1 MKTFGRYFWHRFS
14 TTWLR
19 LLILSIFSFCFA
31 LLCIDTRSYYVDSL
45 RYHSAS
51 GYASILFILFALVII
66 MPAMEFKPFTSKR
79 NIDAVFSFPLSRT
92 KLLLAHYL
100 NGLIHIFCAYTTSYL
115 ALIYETFSA
124 FYNSSNYEYLLT
136 IYFISLSLIFAFY
149 SFYSFLYVEANNH
162 IDGIFFQIIWTI
174 FPIVSTLFSRH
185 TLINS
190 LCEKNVRFDPSWF
203 SIVTP
208 LNELSYSMDK
218 ILESTHHGS
227 YSMYNPNFFNSAEI
241 FFGYFFWII
250 LGAIAL
256 IGMFLSFNRKKAE
269 NIGGISNSWFG
280 YKVAIPVG
288 IFMWLDLTFSSVGFA
303 WSVILGSIIATSAY
317 FVYRRSF
324 KLPIYDW
331 LILSGSFVITP
342 WFLEFLRD
350 LLTKIMK

>member
-1 MKTFGRYFWHRFS
+1 MKTFGRYFGHRFS

-31 LLCIDTRSYYVDSL
+31 LLCIDTNSYYESL
-45 RYHSAS
+45 DNIGVFYCAG
-51 GYASILFILFALVII
+51 GYGSIIFVLFALVII

-124 FYNSSNYEYLLT
+124 FYNSSNYKYLLT

-174 FPIVSTLFSRH
+174 FPIISTFFSDS
-185 TLINS
+185 TLINI
-190 LCEKNVRFDPSWF
+190 LCEKNDKFYSHWF
-203 SIVTP
+203 SVIMP
-208 LNELSYSMDK
+208 LEELFNSIDK
-218 ILESTHHGS
+218 ILRNSVKA
-227 YSMYNPNFFNSAEI
+227 YSPNFFNSTEI
-241 FFGYFFWII
+241 FSGYFFWVF
-250 LGAIAL
+250 LGVASL
-256 IGMFLSFNRKKAE
+256 TGMFLSFNRKKAE

-303 WSVILGSIIATSAY
+303 WSVILGSIIATSSY

>member
-31 LLCIDTRSYYVDSL
+31 LLCIDTDPYYYEDMTLLYST
-45 RYHSAS
+45 S
-51 GYASILFILFALVII
+51 GHASILFILFALVII

-115 ALIYETFSA
+115 ALIYETFSSLH
-124 FYNSSNYEYLLT
+124 NSNNYSYLIP
-136 IYFISLSLIFAFY
+136 IYFISLSLILAFY
-149 SFYSFLYVEANNH
+149 SFHSFLYVSASN
-162 IDGIFFQIIWTI
+162 DGIFFQIIWTI
-174 FPIVSTLFSRH
+174 FPIVATSFSSD
-185 TLINS
+185 TLINI
-190 LCEKNVRFDPSWF
+190 LCEKNNKFNSHWF
-203 SIVTP
+203 SIIKP
-208 LNELSYSMDK
+208 LNELSDSIDK
-218 ILESTHHGS
+218 TLKNSLKTLD
-227 YSMYNPNFFNSAEI
+227 PNFFNSSEI
-241 FFGYFFWII
+241 FSGYFFWIF
-250 LGAIAL
+250 LGVTAF

-288 IFMWLDLTFSSVGFA
+288 IFMWIDLTFTTVGFA

-331 LILSGSFVITP
+331 LILAGSFVITP
-342 WFLEFLRD
+342 WLLEFLRD